1 MLHSL
6 WIAPV
11 LFYPCPENEP
21 DVRPLQ
27 AELKF
32 NLRAVSC
39 IRPVQ
44 NSHEPKA
51 PPNRTINRIGMQS
64 IARSSDALA
73 SNNPAIG
80 ELRITSPVQT
90 SFLRFRSNDAL
101 PRQASIAHANSSSTM
116 SMNSA
121 FSWALS
127 GQGRRQKT
135 KNEHAFSN
143 FWLPAK
149 QLAERARR
157 RSRQNKDPIPRGDPF
172 AKQMVELNGIE
183 PMTSS
188 LQSSRSPN

>member
-51 PPNRTINRIGMQS
+51 PPSAQS
-64 IARSSDALA
+64 TVLAYGRSLDHLWLA
-73 SNNPAIG
+73 
-80 ELRITSPVQT
+80 
-90 SFLRFRSNDAL
+90 
-101 PRQASIAHANSSSTM
+101 
-116 SMNSA
+116 
-121 FSWALS
+121 
-127 GQGRRQKT
+127 
-135 KNEHAFSN
+135 
-143 FWLPAK
+143 
-149 QLAERARR
+149 
-157 RSRQNKDPIPRGDPF
+157 
-172 AKQMVELNGIE
+172 
-183 PMTSS
+183 
-188 LQSSRSPN
+188 